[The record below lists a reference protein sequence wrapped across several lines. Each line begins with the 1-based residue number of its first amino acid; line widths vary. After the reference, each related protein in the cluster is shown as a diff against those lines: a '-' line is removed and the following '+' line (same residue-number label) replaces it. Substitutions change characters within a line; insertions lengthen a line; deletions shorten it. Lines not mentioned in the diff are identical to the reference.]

1 MRFAMKAR
9 FADHGPV
16 AQKLLLAVEEI
27 IAERGIEGASIRE
40 ILRVAKQGNNSA
52 IYRHFGSKDRLIRAI
67 YDIRQAEV
75 DDCRMIRMQRLP
87 KLPDDIR
94 GLLELFLL
102 PVLDAFAGR
111 QRWIYSQFI
120 LHLIL
125 NDPFDEA
132 FDTRH
137 EEPAVRLVHQALRTR
152 CADMSDQV
160 FTMRLS
166 VAVTNFL
173 MGVSYGDRVANLTGG
188 RYPQSHQY
196 LEDLIVTGCALLMQ
210 PPFDDGEGTVGLAAN
225 HARPFQR

>member
-1 MRFAMKAR
+1 MPFAMKAR
-9 FADHGPV
+9 FADYGPG

-52 IYRHFGSKDRLIRAI
+52 IYRHFGSKDRLIRAV
-67 YDIRQAEV
+67 YDVRQAQV
-75 DDCRMIRMQRLP
+75 DDCRMVRMQRLP
-87 KLPDDIR
+87 NLPDDIR

-102 PVLDAFAGR
+102 PVLDAFEGR
-111 QRWIYSQFI
+111 QRWVYSQFI

-125 NDPFDEA
+125 NDPFDDA

-137 EEPAVRLVHQALRTR
+137 EEPAVRQVHQALRKR

-188 RYPQSHQY
+188 HYPQSDQY
-196 LEDLIVTGCALLMQ
+196 LDDLITMGCGLLMM
-210 PPFDDGEGTVGLAAN
+210 PPFTDRDEPADEV
-225 HARPFQR
+225 

>member
-1 MRFAMKAR
+1 MPSGMKAKLE
-9 FADHGPV
+9 DYGPG
-16 AQKLLLAVEEI
+16 AQKLLLAAEEI

-52 IYRHFGSKDRLIRAI
+52 IYRHFGSKDLLIRAI
-67 YDIRQAEV
+67 YDVRQAEV
-75 DDCRMIRMQRLP
+75 EDCRMLRMQRLP
-87 KLPDDIR
+87 HLPGDIR

-102 PVLDAFAGR
+102 PVLDAFKGR

-125 NDPFDEA
+125 NDPFDDA
-132 FDTRH
+132 FDSVR
-137 EEPAVRLVHQALRTR
+137 EGPAVRAVHQALRAR
-152 CADMSDQV
+152 CAAMSDQV

-188 RYPQSHQY
+188 RYPRSDQY
-196 LEDLIVTGCALLMQ
+196 LEDLISTGCALLML
-210 PPFDDGEGTVGLAAN
+210 PPFADGQDAPA
-225 HARPFQR
+225 